1 MRASLRPLLALA
13 LLALG
18 FVALAGCGGGDGG
31 SGAVVDSGARSGSG
45 TAAGGAEPLP
55 KQEFVRRGDAIC
67 ADLRKKAEKL
77 SAEARELGNLSLSEP
92 RNQKAAAL
100 IWRKQTALVEELDRR
115 FRALGP
121 APEGQEQLVADFR
134 GDTARAVALAR
145 QITSALDRGEDPSP
159 LVQDYATLIDESN
172 ATAGLIGFTVCG
184 AGSA

>member
-1 MRASLRPLLALA
+1 MRTRLRPLLAPALLSLA
-13 LLALG
+13 LAG
-18 FVALAGCGGGDGG
+18 VGGCGGGGR
-31 SGAVVDSGARSGSG
+31 GAEDTSPGAGAEAS
-45 TAAGGAEPLP
+45 TAAAGAGALSKE
-55 KQEFVRRGDAIC
+55 EFVRRGDAIC

-77 SAEARELGNLSLSEP
+77 GEEARQLGNLSLAEP

-121 APEGQEQLVADFR
+121 APAGQAQLVADFR
-134 GDTARAVALAR
+134 NDTAKALTLAR
-145 QITSALDRGEDPSP
+145 QITRSLERGEDPTP

-184 AGSA
+184 AG